1 MNLTPIKH
9 SFSVN
14 YSYGLFF
21 TQTVFRKD
29 NTTFIDVLGQQKRSA
44 KTKFLFVLD
53 KGVVKTHPRLK
64 SEIGEYF
71 DFHSDT
77 LELTELLELPGGEEV
92 KSHTKYVDQIIEAV
106 DKNKICRH
114 SYVVAIGGG
123 ALIDLVGYA
132 SSIAHRGVR
141 LIRIPTTVLSQN
153 DAAVG
158 VKNGVNVQGKKNFVG
173 SFDPP
178 YAVIND
184 SDFLTTLDIRDWI
197 AGIAE
202 AIKVALIKD
211 QEFYQYIKANA
222 VKLRNR
228 DLKIM
233 EFLIHRCAELH
244 MRHIAEGGDPFERGS
259 SRPLDFGHWSAHKL
273 EHMTNYELRH
283 GEAVAKGMA
292 LDLSYAAEIGLITE
306 ELADEVIQLLKEIG
320 FDLHIPVNNA
330 ADLGQL
336 FKGIE
341 EFREHLGGE
350 LTITLIEG
358 IGLKKDV
365 HQIDLDKMKKSVTAL
380 NKKAKLNPVQ

>member
-21 TQTVFRKD
+21 TQTVFHKD
-29 NTTFIDVLGQQKRSA
+29 NTTFKEVLGQQKRSGR
-44 KTKFLFVLD
+44 TKFLFVLD
-53 KGVVKTHPRLK
+53 KGVVKAHPQLK
-64 SEIGEYF
+64 SDIRKYF
-71 DFHSDT
+71 DHYADT
-77 LELTELLELPGGEEV
+77 LELTQVLELPGGEQV
-92 KSHTKYVDQIIEAV
+92 KSHSKYVDQIIEAV

-123 ALIDLVGYA
+123 ALVDLVGYA

-184 SDFLTTLDIRDWI
+184 SNFLITLDIRDWI

-211 QEFYQYIKANA
+211 KEFYHYIKANA
-222 VKLRNR
+222 DKLRNR
-228 DLKIM
+228 DLKTM

-244 MRHIAEGGDPFERGS
+244 MQHIAEGGDPFERGS

-306 ELADEVIQLLKEIG
+306 DLADEVIQLLKEIG
-320 FDLHIPVNNA
+320 FDLNIPLKNA
-330 ADLGQL
+330 TELQEL

-365 HQIDLDKMKKSVTAL
+365 HQIDLDKMKKSVTSL